1 MKTLSRSS
9 RFAAIAA
16 LSLVALIGNQVFALP
31 TLPTGID
38 PNGNPVLV
46 QKRYTCYSYFGTC
59 NPYGDAGIRSTTAG
73 ACQTLRTNTH
83 ATRSFASGTRLSF
96 QASTPSSSS
105 SPSEDAA
112 TDASEATEHKPLR
125 LSREQRAMLEEM
137 IRIDQ
142 AGELGANWIYRGQ
155 YAVLGSDKKVG
166 TLLQHMWDQE
176 KVHLKTFDDIIGDYR
191 VRPTALRP
199 FWEVAGFALGAG
211 TALLGKEAAMACT
224 EAVETVIGG
233 HYNDQLRELLKID
246 HPDIAK
252 LRTIVQQF
260 RDDELE
266 HLETALDH
274 DAQKAPNHELLSNF
288 IKQGCKLAIYI
299 SGKV

>member
-1 MKTLSRSS
+1 MAFPLTVSLQPVRSFLA
-9 RFAAIAA
+9 RPA
-16 LSLVALIGNQVFALP
+16 LH
-31 TLPTGID
+31 T
-38 PNGNPVLV
+38 
-46 QKRYTCYSYFGTC
+46 
-59 NPYGDAGIRSTTAG
+59 
-73 ACQTLRTNTH
+73 
-83 ATRSFASGTRLSF
+83 ATRAFSVTATRRQATFVPNSGSFDNTSGNNV
-96 QASTPSSSS
+96 ATPASSSS
-105 SPSEDAA
+105 TPPA
-112 TDASEATEHKPLR
+112 DASTVPPLR
-125 LSREQRAMLEEM
+125 LSKEQREMLEEM

-166 TLLQHMWDQE
+166 PLLQHMWDQE
-176 KVHLKTFDDIIGDYR
+176 KHHLKVFDGIISQFR

-211 TALLGKEAAMACT
+211 TALMGKEAAMACT

-246 HPDIAK
+246 HPDIAE
-252 LRTIVQQF
+252 LRKVVQQF

-266 HLETALDH
+266 HLETAIEH
-274 DAQKAPNHELLSNF
+274 DAQKAPQHELLSNF
-288 IKQGCKLAIYI
+288 IKEGCKLAIWI

>member
-1 MKTLSRSS
+1 MTPFARNFLLS
-9 RFAAIAA
+9 
-16 LSLVALIGNQVFALP
+16 P
-31 TLPTGID
+31 
-38 PNGNPVLV
+38 
-46 QKRYTCYSYFGTC
+46 
-59 NPYGDAGIRSTTAG
+59 AGIRSTATG
-73 ACQTLRTNTH
+73 ACQSLRGCSTNVARSFMS
-83 ATRSFASGTRLSF
+83 ATRPSQHTFA
-96 QASTPSSSS
+96 SSSS
-105 SPSEDAA
+105 SSEKEEEEARA
-112 TDASEATEHKPLR
+112 GAGSSEASEQKPLR
-125 LSREQRAMLEEM
+125 LSREQRAMLAEM
-137 IRIDQ
+137 IRVDQ

-166 TLLQHMWDQE
+166 PLLQHMWDQE
-176 KVHLKTFDDIIGDYR
+176 KVHLKTFDDIIGEHR

-211 TALLGKEAAMACT
+211 TALMGKEAAMACT

-246 HPDIAK
+246 HPDIDK

-299 SGKV
+299 SSKV